1 MSKCEHQLLYYFRK
15 NFPAHQLAIVISSVI
30 QKYQLIEFMPL
41 VESIRTGD
49 LRTFNDGLVKYQDL
63 FIRYVCFVCCFS
75 ACVTILRHAHSCQQ
89 HPCRFQVGE
98 FTSFSKSVRP
108 YATAIFSSVCIQYL
122 GNPISHYRT
131 LRKRSNGWECRWI
144 WTRLNAF

>member
-1 MSKCEHQLLYYFRK
+1 VSKCEHQLLYYFRK
-15 NFPAHQLAIVISSVI
+15 NFPAHQLAVVISSVI

-41 VESIRTGD
+41 VESIRT
-49 LRTFNDGLVKYQDL
+49 RGLADVQRWIGEVSGFVYSVRL
-63 FIRYVCFVCCFS
+63 FRLLFQCLCYNFAACPLMSTTPMSFS
-75 ACVTILRHAHSCQQ
+75 SR
-89 HPCRFQVGE
+89 E

-108 YATAIFSSVCIQYL
+108 LCHRNLFKRVHTVL
-122 GNPISHYRT
+122 GNPISHCRT